1 MRRSAAQERFYLDPP
16 PNAQITS
23 CSRARRPQ
31 SQHLAW
37 FCLERCPHF
46 DWSSIQCRTKI
57 RTGKRG
63 DGAVRK
69 QKRARKQCHLQCR
82 SAFRVANQSI
92 PEPERN
98 RIGRSGRR
106 NAQRTKA
113 FSSQILHR
121 GEEARLLHLDRTHTR
136 SNAANRSASIGV
148 NRTRSPIESRLNSS
162 RSARNILV
170 GVRPS
175 NLHPPGVANGYTP
188 V

>member
-1 MRRSAAQERFYLDPP
+1 MRRSAAQESFYLDPP

-23 CSRARRPQ
+23 CPRGRRPE

-121 GEEARLLHLDRTHTR
+121 GEEARLLYFDRGHTR
-136 SNAANRSASIGV
+136 SNSANRSREIGLS
-148 NRTRSPIESRLNSS
+148 RTRSPMATKLNPSF
-162 RSARNILV
+162 SARNILT
-170 GVRPS
+170 GVRPTS
-175 NLHPPGVANGYTP
+175 LHPPGVSNL
-188 V
+188 